1 MTSIL
6 RDLRNTKEKDSWK
19 VRQAAVLSLTTL
31 LTQKERILNTP
42 VIAELAG
49 VLKIR
54 LGESNL
60 NLRTKV
66 VQCIGQLAKCLGTEV
81 QRYTAVLIPDLLR
94 LSGDSK
100 SSVVDAVYPPSP
112 CFE

>member
-1 MTSIL
+1 M
-6 RDLRNTKEKDSWK
+6 
-19 VRQAAVLSLTTL
+19 LSLTAL

-66 VQCIGQLAKCLGTEV
+66 VQCIGQLAKCLGAEV

-100 SSVVDAVYPPSP
+100 SSVVDAVYLPSP

>member
-1 MTSIL
+1 M
-6 RDLRNTKEKDSWK
+6 
-19 VRQAAVLSLTTL
+19 LSLTTL

-54 LGESNL
+54 LSESNL
-60 NLRTKV
+60 NLRTKII
-66 VQCIGQLAKCLGTEV
+66 QCIGQLAKCLGTEV

-100 SSVVDAVYPPSP
+100 NSVVEAVYLSLH
-112 CFE
+112 CIK